1 MAALNFEFYSGEDKY
16 SDGEIEDT
24 IIEYIKKYSNDYEDA
39 FSEDFSWPVIYHLS
53 NVRKNVVNW
62 YPFKKNSTILEVGA
76 GMGAI
81 TSELCKHAKH
91 VTSIELS
98 KKRATAI
105 AERNKDTDNLEII
118 VGNFQ
123 DIILEKKYDYILLNG
138 VLEYSELY
146 IDSDQPYTD
155 FINRLKK
162 NLKPQGKILV
172 AIENK
177 FGLKYW
183 CGAKEDH
190 TGIMYDG
197 INNYPISH
205 KIRTFSKQE
214 LESIASECKMH
225 ANFYYMFPDYKFP
238 KVIYTDQSLRDK
250 VYADYTPYYCSKMH
264 LLADERRLY
273 REIYNNG
280 MIPFFANSY
289 FLELSQ
295 NDTPV
300 EISFVK
306 YNNEYRKSEYDICTY
321 LRKDRFYKK
330 AMTESANQHLKNI
343 VNLGQ
348 ELADFGIRIVLPI
361 PDHGDI
367 YTERVIGECLYDKMR
382 NNYENGNLEVL
393 KKEFEQINQIIKK
406 VNVAISE
413 VPKSHIFNTYG
424 IEVSENTLHSMT
436 FCSKGVIDIIPM
448 NIMVVNNEYYLI
460 DQEWSELVVPIEY
473 IMYRSIINFF
483 DSVEDK
489 YELKEKL
496 FKKYKINSTLFEKL
510 DYKIVGKVCTKKYDY
525 YYHFFSNYQLID
537 HPNDID
543 LLDDLKNSQSAFEN
557 LRLEYEKL
565 KQENANLKNKFNGL
579 KEQYDNIKNDYEAI
593 ISSKSWKII
602 APVRNLSSKLRK

>member
-1 MAALNFEFYSGEDKY
+1 MATINFDFYSGEDKY
-16 SDGEIEDT
+16 SDGDIEDK
-24 IIEYIKKYSNDYEDA
+24 IIEYIKKYPDNYENA

-81 TSELCKHAKH
+81 TSELCKHAKR

-105 AERNKDTDNLEII
+105 AERNKNTDNLEII

-146 IDSDQPYTD
+146 INSDSPYTD
-155 FINRLKK
+155 FINRLKS
-162 NLKPQGKILV
+162 NLKPDGKILI

-205 KIRTFSKQE
+205 KIRTFSKKE
-214 LESIASECKMH
+214 LEQIASDCNMKI
-225 ANFYYMFPDYKFP
+225 NFYYMFPDYKFP
-238 KVIYTDQSLRDK
+238 KVIYTDQSLKDG
-250 VYADYTPYYCSKMH
+250 VYADYTPYYCSKMN
-264 LLADERRLY
+264 LLIDEHQTY
-273 REIYNNG
+273 REVYNNG

-295 NDTPV
+295 NSNPI

-306 YNNEYRKSEYDICTY
+306 YNNEYRKSKYDICTY
-321 LRKDRFYKK
+321 LKNNRFYKR
-330 AMTESANQHLKNI
+330 AMTESANEHLKNI
-343 VNLGQ
+343 VKISR
-348 ELADFGIRIVLPI
+348 ELIDSGIQVVPSIVEN
-361 PDHGDI
+361 DEI
-367 YTERVIGECLYDKMR
+367 YTERVVGECLHNKMQHE
-382 NNYENGNLEVL
+382 YENGKLEEVI
-393 KKEFEQINQIIKK
+393 KDFEQINQIIKK
-406 VNVAISE
+406 MNTKVIEIPKNNVF
-413 VPKSHIFNTYG
+413 KNYG
-424 IEVSENTLHSMT
+424 IKVSEKLLHSMT
-436 FCSKGVIDIIPM
+436 FYSKSVIDIVPM
-448 NIMVVNNEYYLI
+448 NIMIVNNVYLLI
-460 DQEWSELVVPIEY
+460 DQEWSEVALPMEY

-483 DSVEDK
+483 ALVEDK
-489 YELKEKL
+489 YRLQEKL
-496 FKKYKINSTLFEKL
+496 FKQYKINSKLFEEL
-510 DYKIVGKVCTKKYDY
+510 DHKIIGNIRTSNHDY

-537 HPNDID
+537 NPNDID
-543 LLDDLKNSQSAFEN
+543 LLDDLKEQSSKKQLEIDSLKLECNELKKINS
-557 LRLEYEKL
+557 
-565 KQENANLKNKFNGL
+565 NLKTD
-579 KEQYDNIKNDYEAI
+579 YDSLNSEYKSV
-593 ISSKSWKII
+593 ISSKSWRVTSPIRK
-602 APVRNLSSKLRK
+602 LSSKIKNK

>member
-1 MAALNFEFYSGEDKY
+1 MATLNLEFYSGEDKY
-16 SDGEIEDT
+16 SDGDIEDK
-24 IIEYIKKYSNDYEDA
+24 IIEYIKRYPKDYENA

-62 YPFKKNSTILEVGA
+62 YPFKKNCTILEVGA

-81 TSELCKHAKH
+81 TSELCKNAKH

-123 DIILEKKYDYILLNG
+123 DIVLEKKYDYILLNG

-146 IDSDQPYTD
+146 INSDKPYTD
-155 FINRLKK
+155 FINRLKV
-162 NLKPQGKILV
+162 NLKPQGKILI

-238 KVIYTDQSLRDK
+238 KVIYTDQSLQDQ
-250 VYADYTPYYCSKMH
+250 VYADYTPYYCSKMS
-264 LLADERRLY
+264 LLIDERRVY
-273 REIYNNG
+273 REIYDNR

-295 NDTPV
+295 DNTPI

-306 YNNEYRKSEYDICTY
+306 YNNEYRKNEYDICTY
-321 LRKDRFYKK
+321 LKNDKFYKR
-330 AMTESANQHLKNI
+330 AMSESANQHLKNI
-343 VNLGQ
+343 VKIGQ
-348 ELADFGIRIVLPI
+348 ELTNSGVHIVQPI
-361 PDHGDI
+361 LEKDDI
-367 YTERVIGECLYDKMR
+367 YTERIVGECLYDRMR
-382 NNYENGNLEVL
+382 HNYENGNLEEFM
-393 KKEFEQINQIIKK
+393 KGFEQINQIIKK
-406 VNVAISE
+406 VNAAVSE
-413 VPKSHIFNTYG
+413 VPKNHVFQTYG
-424 IEVSENTLHSMT
+424 IEVSEKALHSMA

-448 NIMVVNNEYYLI
+448 NIMIVNNEYYLI
-460 DQEWSELVVPIEY
+460 DQEWSELAVPIEY
-473 IMYRSIINFF
+473 IMYRSIVNFF

-489 YELKEKL
+489 YTLKEKL
-496 FKKYKINSTLFEKL
+496 FKQYKINGALFKKL
-510 DYKIVGKVCTKKYDY
+510 DYKIVGKVRTKKHDY
-525 YYHFFSNYQLID
+525 YYHFFSNYQLVN

-543 LLDDLKNSQSAFEN
+543 VLDDLKNNKLAFEH
-557 LRLEYEKL
+557 LKLEHEEL
-565 KQENANLKNKFNGL
+565 KQETSNLKNDYDSL
-579 KEQYDNIKNDYEAI
+579 KKQYDNIKTDYEAV
-593 ISSKSWKII
+593 ISSKSWKIT